1 MYFDDYSFIDNID
14 LFVGKSININEEGY
28 MYGNMF
34 KDEYKPY
41 KDYSIYKL
49 KAGNEESNLKLKI
62 MEETFIIND
71 LNLYLD
77 VHPNDM
83 DVYNYFKNHEKLL
96 NSYIEEYQN
105 KYGSICLN
113 SQKDKYDWIN
123 NPWPWEDQD
132 V

>member
-1 MYFDDYSFIDNID
+1 MFFDDINLNDNID
-14 LFVGKSININEEGY
+14 FFMGKVVTLNDDGY
-28 MYGNMF
+28 IYGNMF

-41 KDYSIYKL
+41 KNYSVYKL
-49 KAGNEESNLKLKI
+49 KANDEEGKLKLKI

-83 DVYNYFKNHEKLL
+83 DMYKEFSKHEKML
-96 NSYIEEYQN
+96 NKYIMEYQE
-105 KYGSICLN
+105 KYNSIVLN
-113 SQKDKYDWIN
+113 SQKSKYDWIN
-123 NPWPWEDQD
+123 NPWPWEDKN

>member
-1 MYFDDYSFIDNID
+1 MFFDDINLNDNID
-14 LFVGKSININEEGY
+14 FFMGKVATLNDDGY
-28 MYGNMF
+28 IYGNMF

-41 KDYSIYKL
+41 KNYSVYKL
-49 KAGNEESNLKLKI
+49 KANDEEGKLKLKI

-83 DVYNYFKNHEKLL
+83 DMYKEFSKHEKML
-96 NSYIEEYQN
+96 NKYIMEYQE
-105 KYGSICLN
+105 KYNSIVLN
-113 SQKDKYDWIN
+113 SQKSKYDWIN
-123 NPWPWEDQD
+123 NPWPWEDKN